1 MRVPHTVCFCRMAC
15 PQSTWQ
21 HRGTTW
27 TASSSFCSTTQRL
40 MTSHWTTSPL
50 CMSQHTAATTAWPKC
65 FWTKGPNPTLGHW
78 SVTDACL
85 HRNPQTLLMDS
96 EVALHSSVFVTVR
109 IVHLQNGFTPLHIAC
124 KKNHMRVM
132 DLLLKH
138 SASLEAVT
146 EVKQQENKRLTEPA
160 DYSTEY
166 ICNVRVSL
174 WTVWPDPI
182 ACSIIYGSSQYC
194 EDPAAEGSFP
204 QRLQCGEFPSDISR

>member
-1 MRVPHTVCFCRMAC
+1 
-15 PQSTWQ
+15 
-21 HRGTTW
+21 
-27 TASSSFCSTTQRL
+27 
-40 MTSHWTTSPL
+40 
-50 CMSQHTAATTAWPKC
+50 
-65 FWTKGPNPTLGHW
+65 
-78 SVTDACL
+78 
-85 HRNPQTLLMDS
+85 
-96 EVALHSSVFVTVR
+96 
-109 IVHLQNGFTPLHIAC
+109 
-124 KKNHMRVM
+124 MRVM

-160 DYSTEY
+160 DCSTEY

-174 WTVWPDPI
+174 WTVRPDPI